1 MKNMRGTRVA
11 FFLPSLGKG
20 GAEKVASVI
29 VSTLCKHYDIYF
41 VLQNGEQVYATP
53 DKIPV
58 ITLRK
63 FSSLKILNLIF
74 SCFQYRSLCN
84 YHKFDISVSL
94 LTQPNLIAMVSRWI
108 GNRTKIIL
116 CEHTYQSL
124 WRSNELVYAW
134 LKKNIIRIIYNRAD
148 RVITVSKKIGD
159 DLAIN
164 FDVKKNLIVPIY
176 NPYQIDKII
185 KQSLIPLE
193 YRRGSRRTI
202 VTVGTLYSVKNQQLL
217 IRAFANLKQWNQLQ
231 LLILGEGSDHQ
242 KLSELIIGLGV
253 EENVELLGFQ
263 ENPFNYLNASDV
275 FVLSSNSEG
284 LPNVIIEALACG
296 CCVVST
302 DCLSGPR
309 EILAPNTELNR
320 QLVDSIEYAEYGVLV
335 PVGDVSLMN
344 AALDQVLTDN
354 DLFASYKSKSLER
367 ARMFDEEFMVGKYK
381 QLFDE
386 VLVT

>member
-1 MKNMRGTRVA
+1 
-11 FFLPSLGKG
+11 
-20 GAEKVASVI
+20 
-29 VSTLCKHYDIYF
+29 
-41 VLQNGEQVYATP
+41 
-53 DKIPV
+53 
-58 ITLRK
+58 
-63 FSSLKILNLIF
+63 
-74 SCFQYRSLCN
+74 
-84 YHKFDISVSL
+84 
-94 LTQPNLIAMVSRWI
+94 
-108 GNRTKIIL
+108 
-116 CEHTYQSL
+116 
-124 WRSNELVYAW
+124 
-134 LKKNIIRIIYNRAD
+134 
-148 RVITVSKKIGD
+148 
-159 DLAIN
+159 
-164 FDVKKNLIVPIY
+164 
-176 NPYQIDKII
+176 
-185 KQSLIPLE
+185 
-193 YRRGSRRTI
+193 
-202 VTVGTLYSVKNQQLL
+202 LYSVKNQQLL